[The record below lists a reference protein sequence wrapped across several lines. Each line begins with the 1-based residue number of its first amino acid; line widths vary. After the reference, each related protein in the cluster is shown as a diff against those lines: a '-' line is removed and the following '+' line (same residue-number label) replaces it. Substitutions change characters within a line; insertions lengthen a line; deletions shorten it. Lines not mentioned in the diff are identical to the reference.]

1 MLGMTRDHVLWFQ
14 CYLYLHGWS
23 QIFKTIQHA
32 NSQERFIWV
41 IPISVISGYIISNHH
56 KKSSHLRMDLDTFR
70 NCRFLIVHWVAFATF
85 LGSIPDHFLFWAHN
99 VSVNTRTLDTNGNK
113 WYNPHGY
120 SMYCSVL
127 KWTLATHKEQMEWN
141 KYVKYYISAY
151 EIDIG

>member
-1 MLGMTRDHVLWFQ
+1 MYCCSRVIFIYMAQAKSLKQFSMLIVNKDSL
-14 CYLYLHGWS
+14 
-23 QIFKTIQHA
+23 
-32 NSQERFIWV
+32 V

-56 KKSSHLRMDLDTFR
+56 NKSSHLRMDWDTFR

-113 WYNPHGY
+113 WYNQHGY

-127 KWTLATHKEQMEWN
+127 EWTLASHKEQIEWN

-151 EIDIG
+151 EIDMWQAIRYDI